1 MALRVRSGCPSFY
14 DAMVIDNRYLSV
26 KEFLQDER
34 VKSKILEQ
42 KGIDRA
48 TVDAMLTAEGMD
60 LFIYRLRFFLDNNYL
75 SFDNE
80 LKEVLNTGKITIDG
94 EEHYIDVTHRNLKV
108 IIEALCVDKSKI
120 IKSWG
125 GSRKSRKAPKRK
137 TRQQRTR
144 RYRKN
149 NRSIE

>member
-1 MALRVRSGCPSFY
+1 
-14 DAMVIDNRYLSV
+14 
-26 KEFLQDER
+26 
-34 VKSKILEQ
+34 
-42 KGIDRA
+42 
-48 TVDAMLTAEGMD
+48 MD
-60 LFIYRLRFFLDNNYL
+60 LFIYRLRIFLDNYYL

-125 GSRKSRKAPKRK
+125 GSRKNRKSSKTTKRK
-137 TRQQRTR
+137 NRQQKTR